1 MKTIQELAIPA
12 VASILAQAPNQDD
25 VATAMRETVETQMD
39 QNRRMMRKCP
49 HGCQPD
55 LTYEAGVTYGGCE
68 HRGIVMPDWEPVGV
82 RKRWNLE
89 KL

>member
-1 MKTIQELAIPA
+1 MNVDQ
-12 VASILAQAPNQDD
+12 QAAEQ
-25 VATAMRETVETQMD
+25 AERLETQMD

-49 HGCQPD
+49 HGCQPT
-55 LTYEAGVTYGGCE
+55 LEYEAGCTYGGCE